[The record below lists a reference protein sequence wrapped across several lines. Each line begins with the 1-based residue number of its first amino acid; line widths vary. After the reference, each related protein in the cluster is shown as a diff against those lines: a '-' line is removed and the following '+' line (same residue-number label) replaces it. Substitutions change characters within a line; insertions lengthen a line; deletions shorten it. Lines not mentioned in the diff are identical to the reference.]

1 MSSYFFF
8 KKKVT
13 LMSGNVRC
21 AAAHEESSDDD
32 DDYGC
37 IQNMLFATL
46 KTGLDCL
53 ELREGETR
61 RVQREREEGKK
72 K

>member
-1 MSSYFFF
+1 
-8 KKKVT
+8 
-13 LMSGNVRC
+13 MSGNVRC

-32 DDYGC
+32 DYGF

-61 RVQREREEGKK
+61 RVQREREKK
-72 K
+72 EKKNE

>member
-1 MSSYFFF
+1 
-8 KKKVT
+8 
-13 LMSGNVRC
+13 MSGNVRC

-32 DDYGC
+32 DYGF

-61 RVQREREEGKK
+61 RVRREREREREEGKK
-72 K
+72 NE